1 MRQFFAL
8 FLCAGAL
15 AIAAETL
22 TETPEATANKRL
34 ELAKQQVDRVKSL
47 VDSGALPRVRLDQAE
62 LDVADAEDDVIL
74 AKTLYGDMPVGEVN
88 EKLTDDM
95 VAAAQR
101 RVERQ
106 QQRVDQARKLVAD
119 GVAAESYVTPFE
131 DELAMRRTNL
141 QLAHSRAHVM
151 GELASLAKFEKTQ
164 QEIQTVTH
172 LEFHDKFTKGMEH
185 FEGGSNFEESRDL
198 KPLELAFTKK
208 FDRKLPISA
217 DGETDLHRSLGFD
230 HAGRVD
236 VALSPNDPQG
246 VWLRHYLRVR
256 GIPYYA
262 FTRAIPGKATSAHIH
277 IGPGS
282 TRLHN
287 AD

>member
-1 MRQFFAL
+1 MRQL
-8 FLCAGAL
+8 LVLLLCVGAL
-15 AIAAETL
+15 AIAAESSS
-22 TETPEATANKRL
+22 ESPEATANKRL
-34 ELAKQQVDRVKSL
+34 ELAKEQVDRIANL
-47 VDSGALPRVRLDQAE
+47 VESGALPRVRLEQAQ
-62 LDVADAEDDVIL
+62 LDVADAQDDVIL
-74 AKTLYGDMPVGEVN
+74 SKALYAEIPVGE
-88 EKLTDDM
+88 LTDKFIDEM

-106 QQRVDQARKLVAD
+106 QQRVDQANKLVAD
-119 GVAAESYVTPFE
+119 GVAPQSYITPFE
-131 DELAMRRTNL
+131 DELAMRRVNL
-141 QLAHSRAHVM
+141 QLAHTRAHVM
-151 GELASLAKFEKTQ
+151 GELASLAKFEKTA
-164 QEIQTVTH
+164 QEIQIVTRIDY
-172 LEFHDKFTKGMEH
+172 HDTFAKGMEH
-185 FEGGSNFEESRDL
+185 FEGGANFEESRDL

-208 FDRKLPISA
+208 FDRALPISA
-217 DGETDLHRSLGFD
+217 DGETNLHRALGFD

-236 VALSPNDPQG
+236 VAINPSDSEG

-262 FTRAIPGKATSAHIH
+262 FTRAIRGKATSAHIH

>member
-8 FLCAGAL
+8 FLCVGAL
-15 AIAAETL
+15 AIAADTPS
-22 TETPEATANKRL
+22 ETPETTANKRL
-34 ELAKQQVDRVKSL
+34 ELAKEQVNRISSL
-47 VDSGALPRVRLDQAE
+47 VRSGALPRVRLDQAE
-62 LDVADAEDDVIL
+62 LDVADAQDDLIL
-74 AKTLYGDMPVGEVN
+74 SKTLYGEMPVADVN
-88 EKLTDDM
+88 DKVIDDM

-141 QLAHSRAHVM
+141 QLAHARAHVM
-151 GELASLAKFEKTQ
+151 GELAALAKFEKAAR
-164 QEIQTVTH
+164 EIQSVTRIDYQ
-172 LEFHDKFTKGMEH
+172 DKFSKGMEH
-185 FEGGSNFEESRDL
+185 FEGSANFEESRDL
-198 KPLELAFTKK
+198 KPLELAFAKK
-208 FDRKLPISA
+208 FDRALPISA
-217 DGETDLHRSLGFD
+217 DGETNLHRSLGFD

-236 VALSPNDPQG
+236 VAINPSDSEG

-262 FTRAIPGKATSAHIH
+262 FTRAIRGKATSAHIH

>member
-1 MRQFFAL
+1 MRQL
-8 FLCAGAL
+8 FVLLLCVGAL
-15 AIAAETL
+15 AMAADSPSDS
-22 TETPEATANKRL
+22 PEVTANKRL
-34 ELAKQQVDRVKSL
+34 ALAQQDRERISSL
-47 VDSGALPRVRLDQAE
+47 VETGALPRVRLDQAE
-62 LDVADAEDDVIL
+62 LDVADAQDDVIL
-74 AKTLYGDMPVGEVN
+74 ARTLYGEIPAGEVN
-88 EKLTDDM
+88 DKLIDDM

-131 DELAMRRTNL
+131 DELTMRRTNL

-151 GELASLAKFEKTQ
+151 GELATLARFEKSQ
-164 QEIQTVTH
+164 QEIQAITK
-172 LEFHDKFTKGMEH
+172 LDFHDSFTKGMEH
-185 FEGGSNFEESRDL
+185 FEGPANFEEARDL
-198 KPLELAFTKK
+198 KPLELAFEKK
-208 FDRKLPISA
+208 FDRALPISA
-217 DGETDLHRSLGFD
+217 DGETDLHRAMGFD
-230 HAGRVD
+230 HSGRVD
-236 VALSPNDPQG
+236 VALAPNDPEG

-262 FTRAIPGKATSAHIH
+262 FTRAIRGKATSAHIH

-287 AD
+287 SD

>member
-1 MRQFFAL
+1 MRQVFAL

-15 AIAAETL
+15 AIAAETSS
-22 TETPEATANKRL
+22 ETPEATANKRL
-34 ELAKQQVDRVKSL
+34 ELAKDQLDRIKSL
-47 VDSGALPRVRLDQAE
+47 VDSGALPRIRLDQAE

-88 EKLTDDM
+88 DKLMENM

-119 GVAAESYVTPFE
+119 GVAAESYVAPFDE
-131 DELAMRRTNL
+131 ELAMRRTNL

-151 GELASLAKFEKTQ
+151 GELAALAKFEKTQ
-164 QEIQTVTH
+164 QEIQAVTR
-172 LEFHDKFTKGMEH
+172 LEYHDKFSKGMEH
-185 FEGGSNFEESRDL
+185 FEGGANFEEARDL
-198 KPLELAFTKK
+198 KPLELAFSKK

-262 FTRAIPGKATSAHIH
+262 FTRAIRGKATSAHIH